1 MAASFETSDQG
12 ATPTQQPIRV
22 ATRREY
28 IFESAKEMAEDMKGW
43 ELVSADAE
51 TLLITCTK
59 NGGALGGKSTIT
71 ITIEGSEE
79 VPSTTVN
86 TKCVTEG
93 GMLARPKAIVESYMK
108 LLFRR
113 VC

>member
-1 MAASFETSDQG
+1 MASSFETSDQG
-12 ATPTQQPIRV
+12 ASEFQKPIRV

-28 IFESAKEMAEDMKGW
+28 IFAAAKEMAEDMQGW
-43 ELVSADAE
+43 ELVSADEEA
-51 TLLITCTK
+51 LVIVCTK
-59 NGGALGGKSTIT
+59 AGGLLGGKSTIT
-71 ITIEGSEE
+71 VTIEGSTE

-86 TKCVTEG
+86 TKCETEG
-93 GMLARPKAIVESYMK
+93 GLLARPKATVEGYMK

>member
-1 MAASFETSDQG
+1 MAASFETSAQG
-12 ATPTQQPIRV
+12 ASQFQQPIRV

-28 IFESAKEMAEDMKGW
+28 IFEAAKEMAEDMKGW
-43 ELVSADAE
+43 TVDSADEEA
-51 TLLITCTK
+51 LVIRCTK
-59 NGGALGGKSTIT
+59 AGGALGGKSTIT
-71 ITIEGSEE
+71 VTVEGSIE

-86 TKCVTEG
+86 MKCVTEG
-93 GMLARPKAIVESYMK
+93 GMLARPKATVEGYMK